1 MRSTNP
7 QILKN
12 QILRC
17 VTQSEST
24 RVDRDRNPGSNPGW
38 CKKKG
43 GACCARELIQ
53 SSHMR
58 IDLIIVESIRSTR
71 VGRAR
76 EWSATTM
83 RSCKSLADSVA
94 QLVARGTTNL
104 EIAGSNPVGDIFRF
118 QTKIEFYI
126 LLRSSQILMVTRICN
141 HDEMLHIISKKK
153 KASRST

>member
-43 GACCARELIQ
+43 GALDVVETLQMKWIKFNFAQTIIC
-53 SSHMR
+53 SSCGAM
-58 IDLIIVESIRSTR
+58 D
-71 VGRAR
+71 
-76 EWSATTM
+76 SA
-83 RSCKSLADSVA
+83 LD
-94 QLVARGTTNL
+94 
-104 EIAGSNPVGDIFRF
+104 F
-118 QTKIEFYI
+118 
-126 LLRSSQILMVTRICN
+126 
-141 HDEMLHIISKKK
+141 
-153 KASRST
+153 

>member
-1 MRSTNP
+1 MTG
-7 QILKN
+7 I
-12 QILRC
+12 
-17 VTQSEST
+17 ET
-24 RVDRDRNPGSNPGW
+24 RVRVPEHESWISSAASVAEWSKPTDSSSVLLGGVGSNPTG
-38 CKKKG
+38 CRS
-43 GACCARELIQ
+43 REIIKIQ
-53 SSHMR
+53 FYHFCQ
-58 IDLIIVESIRSTR
+58 STR

-76 EWSATTM
+76 AWSATTM
-83 RSCKSLADSVA
+83 RSCKSLAGRLA
-94 QLVARGTTNL
+94 QMVARGTTNL